1 MSNQSRR
8 GQSRRFHISDD
19 DDGIDIA
26 DDADDD
32 DAGVEE
38 AAAAVGRE
46 GDDAVE
52 ESTAYQNQIKNAFDV
67 LNRQESVEDQNDSST
82 GVELRDWY
90 DSGPTLPSRKM
101 INADNPA
108 INHLDSEAQ
117 ALREVCLKKEDEI
130 PRQSFS
136 TNFVMANEQI
146 RNDNAEIATK
156 EATHLRHD
164 TEQIEPPPSKQKK
177 KKKKNGGPRRPV
189 EAVARQNAAIAN
201 AGNKPITYNYGSSVE
216 MNNV

>member
-67 LNRQESVEDQNDSST
+67 LNRQESVKDQNDSST
-82 GVELRDWY
+82 GVELRNWY
-90 DSGPTLPSRKM
+90 DSDPTLTSPKM
-101 INADNPA
+101 ITSADNPA

-117 ALREVCLKKEDEI
+117 ARRVVCLKKEDNI
-130 PRQSFS
+130 PGR
-136 TNFVMANEQI
+136 
-146 RNDNAEIATK
+146 
-156 EATHLRHD
+156 
-164 TEQIEPPPSKQKK
+164 
-177 KKKKNGGPRRPV
+177 
-189 EAVARQNAAIAN
+189 AILFH
-201 AGNKPITYNYGSSVE
+201 
-216 MNNV
+216 